1 MLACCLKV
9 KVRWLRETV
18 RLERPAT
25 SGRTRT
31 DLRAGL
37 LFNGPLAEAAAVA
50 ALQRPSYLDLR
61 QIDAAAQKLT

>member
-25 SGRTRT
+25 SGRT

-37 LFNGPLAEAAAVA
+37 LFNGPLAEAAAA

>member
-25 SGRTRT
+25 SGRT

-37 LFNGPLAEAAAVA
+37 LFNGPLAEAAAAA